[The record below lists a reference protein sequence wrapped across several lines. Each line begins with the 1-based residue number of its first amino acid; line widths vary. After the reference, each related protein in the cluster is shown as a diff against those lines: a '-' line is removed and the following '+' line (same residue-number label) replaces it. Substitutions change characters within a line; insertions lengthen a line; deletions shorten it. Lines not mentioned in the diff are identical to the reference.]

1 MTTTSHGRSTERAPF
16 DELPRLPR
24 VYVPRPRLWDRLDR
38 ATDSSLTLL
47 VGPIGAGKS
56 LGASGWLRDRGT
68 EEAHWVQAGSDLGP
82 AALIDTLAGARDE
95 GDPTSRP
102 RLVVIDDAH
111 LLPPTTLHALDKLLD
126 VDPDG
131 MRVLLL
137 SRWDLAITRLAA
149 ELRGHLTILRG
160 ELLRL
165 DEQDSAVLVAEH
177 ARTNDPEVA
186 AIVSE
191 RTRGWCGAVVLTARA
206 IGAAA
211 DPLAAAERLAAQP
224 TVVADAVA
232 SEVFASLHPK
242 ERHLLLC
249 VAGEETVSVDRAVH
263 LTRDPGGGTILAD
276 LDTTGLLVSR
286 LGEESSTER
295 RAVRESTEPS
305 GSTRYRIHPLLAE
318 VVRRRIV
325 AGGVDVERARATVH
339 RAVREDVARG
349 DLVSAFDRLLKVRH
363 VEAAADLLRDHGET
377 LLTAGS
383 GPALQWFVRQHPDAL
398 RERPGTWLTAAL
410 ERWQRDDVHG
420 ALSWLDELLR
430 ETADRDDLGAETAC
444 ARLMRARLGFGSLAE
459 AVTQAQAL
467 LSDSTVTERAT
478 HVLPRLLLELGAGQG
493 WLGDLDAAAESLD
506 EAVRLARAAGL
517 SNLVPVALAQLA
529 LTLYMQGDERA
540 CARTADRALDAIDPI
555 HPDAPTAEAAGH
567 LARQLGVMAD
577 LPWPDGVGEIVLER
591 GHLHSAD
598 ITTRFWSRMLDARLS
613 LSAGSV
619 MTSERI
625 LRSPAELPRLPRHLR
640 LVVLVELGFL
650 AALASDE
657 PEMES
662 VARQLDDL
670 DAEGEAEMVR
680 GLRADLRGDRRAALT
695 HFADAATHPM
705 TPQPP
710 VLPLALTCAAQLRDA
725 LGQRPEALAALRGA
739 VTATEVRGNAVPFL
753 GWTRQGSPL
762 HPLLRLLSEQ
772 SSDSWLKDLTEATA
786 GHPGVAAVLAPWT
799 PSNHERES
807 AAAEP
812 VLRPDLS
819 PRERDVLHE
828 LARGSTYADIA
839 ACLFVSENTVKT
851 HVSSLYGKLAVN
863 RRSEALAVARNCGLL

>member
-1 MTTTSHGRSTERAPF
+1 MSS
-16 DELPRLPR
+16 PRLPR

-68 EEAHWVQAGSDLGP
+68 EDVHWVQARSDLGP
-82 AALIDTLAGARDE
+82 AALIDTLGEARDE

-102 RLVVIDDAH
+102 RLVVFDDAH
-111 LLPPTTLHALDKLLD
+111 VLPPTTLHALDQLLD

-165 DEQDSAVLVAEH
+165 DEHDSAVLVAEH
-177 ARTNDPEVA
+177 ARTTDPEVA

-263 LTRDPGGGTILAD
+263 LTRDPQGGAILAD

-286 LGEESSTER
+286 LGGDASTGRHAVPESAEL
-295 RAVRESTEPS
+295 S
-305 GSTRYRIHPLLAE
+305 GSARYRIHPLLAE
-318 VVRRRIV
+318 VVRRRIA

-377 LLTAGS
+377 LLTTGS
-383 GPALQWFVRQHPDAL
+383 GPALQWFVRHHPDVL
-398 RERPGTWLTAAL
+398 RERPGTWFTAAL

-420 ALSWLDELLR
+420 ALSLLDGLLR
-430 ETADRDDLGAETAC
+430 ESADLADDLAGETAC

-467 LSDSTVTERAT
+467 LSDSTFTDRPT
-478 HVLPRLLLELGAGQG
+478 HVLPRLLLELGTGQA

-540 CARTADRALDAIDPI
+540 CARTADRALEAIDPGL
-555 HPDAPTAEAAGH
+555 PGAPMAEAAGQ

-577 LPWPDGVGEIVLER
+577 LPWPDGVGEILLER

-598 ITTRFWSRMLDARLS
+598 ITARFWSRMLDARLS

-619 MTSERI
+619 MTAERI
-625 LRSPAELPRLPRHLR
+625 LRSPASFP
-640 LVVLVELGFL
+640 
-650 AALASDE
+650 AC
-657 PEMES
+657 
-662 VARQLDDL
+662 
-670 DAEGEAEMVR
+670 
-680 GLRADLRGDRRAALT
+680 RAT
-695 HFADAATHPM
+695 
-705 TPQPP
+705 
-710 VLPLALTCAAQLRDA
+710 
-725 LGQRPEALAALRGA
+725 
-739 VTATEVRGNAVPFL
+739 
-753 GWTRQGSPL
+753 
-762 HPLLRLLSEQ
+762 
-772 SSDSWLKDLTEATA
+772 
-786 GHPGVAAVLAPWT
+786 
-799 PSNHERES
+799 
-807 AAAEP
+807 
-812 VLRPDLS
+812 
-819 PRERDVLHE
+819 
-828 LARGSTYADIA
+828 
-839 ACLFVSENTVKT
+839 
-851 HVSSLYGKLAVN
+851 
-863 RRSEALAVARNCGLL
+863 